1 MAVGRVVLVAGV
13 LVLLFIP
20 YLLWGTGLLTA
31 QSQAR
36 LRAAFSADQQ
46 LAGSVPTK
54 QSVPSR
60 DVSNPEPPQVAP
72 AIADPPI
79 GSPVG
84 TIAIPKIGL
93 SMVVIEGTDEAQL
106 AQGPGHYPGTPLPGE
121 VGNAAIAGHRTT
133 YLHPFYNLDALVPG
147 DAIDVTTLQ
156 GIFVYD
162 MTQQQIVDPTDVAVV
177 DPTPTPTLTLTTCN
191 PRYSASQRLVVH
203 AALVASYLTHPKA
216 SAVSTTVD
224 RHRTSTRRVGA
235 HQGLAGGLALGRAGG
250 RPHHRGVGRGPEDPP
265 GNARHRDRGRPG
277 RLAGGGVLLLPVDRA
292 ATTRPASEP
301 AASAIRPGCDG
312 DGGAALRPAPQR
324 FPRWPGP
331 RSPPR

>member
-54 QSVPSR
+54 HSVPSR

-121 VGNAAIAGHRTT
+121 FGNAAIAGHRTT

-147 DAIDVTTLQ
+147 DAIDLTTLQ

-162 MTQQQIVDPTDVAVV
+162 MTRATDRRPDRCGRGRPHPDAA
-177 DPTPTPTLTLTTCN
+177 LTLTTCN
-191 PRYSASQRLVVH
+191 PRYSASQRLVLH
-203 AALVASYLTHPKA
+203 ARAGGELPDPPESVGRERDGRSPPGG
-216 SAVSTTVD
+216 
-224 RHRTSTRRVGA
+224 TRRVGA
-235 HQGLAGGLALGRAGG
+235 HQDWLAASLWGVLVAALITAVWVAARRTRRGARAAVIVGGL
-250 RPHHRGVGRGPEDPP
+250 VGWLVVVFFFFQSVAP
-265 GNARHRDRGRPG
+265 
-277 RLAGGGVLLLPVDRA
+277 LLP
-292 ATTRPASEP
+292 ASY
-301 AASAIRPGCDG
+301 
-312 DGGAALRPAPQR
+312 
-324 FPRWPGP
+324 
-331 RSPPR
+331 